1 VLKCKKC
8 GAELAEGQ
16 RACLECG
23 EVTAAGGKFDYGE
36 EKRFELTRN
45 HILVAIGIVLV
56 IIIVLVARSLQT
68 VPPEKVAS
76 EWFDALSQ
84 RQLKRAKSYITP
96 KFEQD
101 LAGKMM
107 DLRAMSDECYS
118 EVVSNNAKF
127 EVSRPSF
134 DNPSNPKTADITISL
149 VYPNGEL
156 ASTIKIRMI
165 REGRRWRVDGLM

>member
-45 HILVAIGIVLV
+45 HILAAIGIFLV
-56 IIIVLVARSLQT
+56 IIIVLVARGLQT
-68 VPPEKVAS
+68 VPPEKVAR

-84 RQLKRAKSYITP
+84 RQLRRAKSYVTP

-107 DLRAMSDECYS
+107 DLRAMSDECYND
-118 EVVSNNAKF
+118 VVSNDARFK
-127 EVSRPSF
+127 VSRPSF
-134 DNPSNPKTADITISL
+134 DNPSNPKTANITISL

-156 ASTIKIRMI
+156 ARTITIKMLK
-165 REGRRWRVDGLM
+165 EGRRWRVDRLM